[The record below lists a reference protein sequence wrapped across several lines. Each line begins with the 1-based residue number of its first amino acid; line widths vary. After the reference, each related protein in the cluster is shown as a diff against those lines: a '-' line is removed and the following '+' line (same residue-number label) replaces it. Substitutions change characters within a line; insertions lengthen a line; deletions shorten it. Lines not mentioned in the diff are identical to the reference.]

1 MFGLF
6 GKKRSP
12 EEIIE
17 SQGGAS
23 VHGKP
28 GDTVRVTG
36 GVSGAGLYN
45 PQQSGVASQNY
56 NIMDNGRLVVN
67 PGVEEYKWNDRLK
80 RYDAVAGMG
89 RGYLLVDSVKSE
101 EDEEEEKEG
110 GGGSP
115 EQVASSAASLMNVGT
130 PGGTVIPGTYQGGSN
145 GSVGILGVPP
155 GSQNWS
161 PQVGTLNPL
170 ADPNQFYV
178 DLPPIQMDQEQ
189 RYINPS
195 LSNPYLGV
203 LV

>member
-36 GVSGAGLYN
+36 GVSGPGLYN

-130 PGGTVIPGTYQGGSN
+130 PGGTVIPGTYEGGSN
-145 GSVGILGVPP
+145 GSVGILGIPP